1 MGATSMSSHEDFM
14 LIAQAMSSRSR
25 DPSTKVGSVIVDNGA
40 IVALGYNHI
49 PSRIQYSEKSAHD
62 REWKY
67 PRTIHA
73 EVDAILKLEK
83 QSVTHAIMYCT
94 HFPCDRCATMIVE
107 AGIKEIY
114 TKKIPLDMIERWGAS
129 MKLASQ
135 ILQEGGVFVNY
146 LDGP

>member
-1 MGATSMSSHEDFM
+1 MSSHEEFM
-14 LIAQAMSSRSR
+14 FIAEAVSGRSH
-25 DPSTKVGSVIVDNGA
+25 DPSTKVGAIIVDKGS
-40 IVALGYNHI
+40 IVALGNNHI
-49 PSRIQYSEKSAHD
+49 PSRIQFTQNQIENRD
-62 REWKY
+62 WKY
-67 PRTIHA
+67 PRVIHA
-73 EVDAILKLEK
+73 EVDAILKLGK
-83 QSVTHAIMYCT
+83 QIVSYPIMYCT

-114 TKKIPLDMIERWGAS
+114 TKKVPLDMIERWRDS